1 MVMVRR
7 FVFVREVE
15 ELVAKGQN
23 EMELPE
29 GTRFSS
35 EAADLIKE
43 RGVRITFTSGP
54 APDSGKRRE
63 SEEELNESEG
73 TDTAYARGT
82 KEQQSL
88 IAVVSAGQAI
98 TDPVGNVAARSP
110 YFLIFDGQGELIE
123 VLENPH
129 RETGGG
135 AGPLV
140 AELMAERGVSTMVA
154 GSFGTNIK
162 ASLEEKGVNYLE
174 FSGQVGEAVKLV
186 LGGR

>member
-1 MVMVRR
+1 MVRR

-15 ELVAKGQN
+15 ELVAKGQI

-43 RGVRITFTSGP
+43 RGIRLTFTSGQ
-54 APDSGKRRE
+54 APDSGKTSE
-63 SEEELNESEG
+63 SEEKVNESEASDA
-73 TDTAYARGT
+73 TSARSA
-82 KEQQSL
+82 KEESL

-98 TDPVGNVAARSP
+98 TDPVGDAAARSP

-135 AGPLV
+135 AGPPV
-140 AELMAERGVSTMVA
+140 AVLMAERGVSTMVA
-154 GSFGTNIK
+154 GAFGTNIK
-162 ASLEEKGVNYLE
+162 ASLEEKGVNYFE
-174 FSGQVGEAVKLV
+174 FTGQVGEAVKLV

>member
-1 MVMVRR
+1 MVRR

-29 GTRFSS
+29 GTRFSAA
-35 EAADLIKE
+35 AADLIKE
-43 RGVRITFTSGP
+43 RGIRITFTSGP
-54 APDSGKRRE
+54 ASDSEKAPE
-63 SEEELNESEG
+63 SEENPNDSKG
-73 TDTAYARGT
+73 TDINSVKGT
-82 KEQQSL
+82 KKQQSL

-110 YFLIFDGQGELIE
+110 YFLIFDGQGKLIE
-123 VLENPH
+123 ALENPYSKI
-129 RETGGG
+129 GGG

-140 AELMAERGVSTMVA
+140 ANLMADRGVSSIVA
-154 GSFGTNIK
+154 GTFGTNIK
-162 ASLEEKGVNYLE
+162 ASLEEKGVSYLE
-174 FSGQVGEAVKLV
+174 FSGPVGEAVKTM